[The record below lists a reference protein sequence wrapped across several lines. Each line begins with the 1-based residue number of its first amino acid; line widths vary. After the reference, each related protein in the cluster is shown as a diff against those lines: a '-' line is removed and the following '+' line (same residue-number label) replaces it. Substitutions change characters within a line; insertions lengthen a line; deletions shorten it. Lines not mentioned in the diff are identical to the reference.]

1 MKLPISPV
9 CTKFDIFDIWLYS
22 LQDWW
27 RTVDGSVKLLATGK
41 LGNFNFRPVNVIQMA
56 LQAVKLNL
64 LHNLQHDTVTCN
76 TQNVARYRHI
86 IYCYIQ

>member
-27 RTVDGSVKLLATGK
+27 RTVDEVSNYLLQESQEISIFV
-41 LGNFNFRPVNVIQMA
+41 L
-56 LQAVKLNL
+56 
-64 LHNLQHDTVTCN
+64 
-76 TQNVARYRHI
+76 
-86 IYCYIQ
+86 